1 MDAEKL
7 LVLPG
12 SWCDEDITLTVTKLI
27 AVLIRIEEIWE
38 ENERQAKPLGMDVGA
53 YLIMKRDGDDV

>member
-27 AVLIRIEEIWE
+27 EVLRRIEGIWE
-38 ENERQAKPLGMDVGA
+38 ENERQATLLGMDVGD